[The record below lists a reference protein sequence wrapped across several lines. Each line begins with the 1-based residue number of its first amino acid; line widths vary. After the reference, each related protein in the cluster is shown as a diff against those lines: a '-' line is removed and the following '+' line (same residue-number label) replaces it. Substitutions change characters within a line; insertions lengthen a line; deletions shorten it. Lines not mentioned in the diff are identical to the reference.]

1 MLSRKKERKKVGMK
15 GGREGGR
22 KQGGKKEGGRKLCE
36 MKVLISLSVV
46 VIPPCVS
53 NHHSIHLKYMQL
65 YLSTS
70 LNKVGGKINKTLK
83 IRRCG
88 NPCQ

>member
-22 KQGGKKEGGRKLCE
+22 KQEGKKEGGRKLCE

-53 NHHSIHLKYMQL
+53 NHHSIHLKYIQFSFLFFLLFLGPHLQHME
-65 YLSTS
+65 
-70 LNKVGGKINKTLK
+70 VPRPGV
-83 IRRCG
+83 
-88 NPCQ
+88 